1 MTEGE
6 QVALRYLPEGVV
18 CTAVISSSQGQILEL
33 ELQQQDAGTEFVP
46 GVAAEIKA
54 ADTIY
59 LGVVERRDKARLWI
73 QVEHLLDRK
82 TLASI
87 QAAWR
92 E

>member
-6 QVALRYLPEGVV
+6 QVALRYLPEGIV
-18 CTAVISSSQGQILEL
+18 CVAVICSAQGQV
-33 ELQQQDAGTEFVP
+33 LQLDLQTAPGAGFTP
-46 GVAAEIKA
+46 GAAAEIKA

-59 LGVVERRDKARLWI
+59 LGVVERRDKERVWI
-73 QVEHLLDRK
+73 HVEHLLDRK

-87 QAAWR
+87 QAAWK

>member
-18 CTAVISSSQGQILEL
+18 CAAMICSSHGQVLEL
-33 ELQQQDAGTEFVP
+33 DLQQALGTEFVP

-59 LGVVERRDKARLWI
+59 LGVVERRDKSRLWI
-73 QVEHLLDRK
+73 QIEHLLDRK

-87 QAAWR
+87 QAAWK

>member
-18 CTAVISSSQGQILEL
+18 CAAVICSANGKILEL
-33 ELQQQDAGTEFVP
+33 DLQVP
-46 GVAAEIKA
+46 GSELIPGAAAEIKA

-73 QVEHLLDRK
+73 NVEHLLDRK

-87 QAAWR
+87 QAAWK